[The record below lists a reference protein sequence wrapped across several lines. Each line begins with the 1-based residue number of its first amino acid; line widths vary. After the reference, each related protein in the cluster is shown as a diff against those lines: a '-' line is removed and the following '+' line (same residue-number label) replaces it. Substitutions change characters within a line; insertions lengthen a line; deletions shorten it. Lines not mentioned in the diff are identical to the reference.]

1 MPKRKPEPMLDL
13 ILRGQASLDEKA
25 SERFEGRDAYLNA
38 SEAGTCIR
46 KQWYQRNAKGKA
58 APQNWGYARR
68 GSHGERYLVSAMRE
82 AVESTGDR
90 FILAGD
96 DQVTVRDEARKL
108 SATPDGLILYA
119 DRGVVPEFK
128 TIDPRTNRKNLPKD
142 KHILQLQIGM
152 ALLAQEMPELPALSG
167 RLIYM
172 DASNYDDIVSFDVSF
187 DENILKHAAKR
198 ASKLLRTKSA
208 GPLDREGKA
217 NGGKECKTECPFK
230 DHCGVDLA
238 EDSTRKRAN
247 RNSNLDGAAVR
258 FMELKDAEDEIS
270 VEKAVLAEEIKSG
283 LIARGVNNVIVGDIT
298 VNLAVAK
305 GRASLDKKAVAAAG
319 IDLAP
324 FTTVGS
330 PTERLTV
337 KRA

>member
-1 MPKRKPEPMLDL
+1 MPKLETMTGL
-13 ILRGQASLDEKA
+13 ILRGQSALDAESSK
-25 SERFEGRDAYLNA
+25 RFENRDAYLNA

-46 KQWYQRNAKGKA
+46 KQWYQRNAKSKA

-68 GSHGERYLVSAMRE
+68 GSHGERYLVEAMRE
-82 AVESTGDR
+82 AVESTGDK

-96 DQVTVRDEARKL
+96 DQVTVRDEKL
-108 SATPDGLILYA
+108 KISATPDGLILYA
-119 DRGVVPEFK
+119 DLGVVPEFK
-128 TIDPRTNRKNLPKD
+128 TIDPRTNRKNLPKA
-142 KHILQLQIGM
+142 KHITQLEIGM
-152 ALLAQEMPELPALSG
+152 ALLAQEMPELPALTG

-172 DASNYDDIVSFDVSF
+172 DASNYDDIVSFDVPF
-187 DENILKHAAKR
+187 NENALKHAAKR

-208 GPLDREGKA
+208 GPLDREGRA

-230 DHCGVDLA
+230 EHCGVDLA
-238 EDSTRKRAN
+238 DDAGRKRAN
-247 RNSNLDGAAVR
+247 RNSNLDGAASR
-258 FMELKDAEDEIS
+258 FMELKDAEEDIKA
-270 VEKAVLAEEIKSG
+270 EKAVLSEEIKSG
-283 LIARGVNNVIVGDIT
+283 LISRGVNDVIVGNIS
-298 VNLAVAK
+298 VNLAIAK
-305 GRASLDKKAVAAAG
+305 GRESLNKKAVKAAG